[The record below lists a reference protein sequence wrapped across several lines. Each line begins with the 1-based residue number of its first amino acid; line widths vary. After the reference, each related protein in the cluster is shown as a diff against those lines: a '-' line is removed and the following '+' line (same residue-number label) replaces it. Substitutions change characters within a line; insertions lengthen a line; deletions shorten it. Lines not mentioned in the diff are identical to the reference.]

1 MGTESESKGA
11 PPEMLYLGVDIHKK
25 NCWVTVLDEDGHERE
40 QRKLSMDRAALR
52 EYFGKIAK
60 PAKLAV
66 EATFNWYYFLN
77 VIEPLGFELHLVHPQ
92 KTKAIASAKIKHDQL
107 DSRILA
113 KLLRA
118 GFIAEAWIAPL
129 RVREQRQLLRHRT
142 RTVRWATRA
151 KNGVHGVLNREGIMT
166 PLDSLFGKQGRAFL
180 GEVQLKELD
189 RWEVDDQLARL
200 DLLQGQI
207 AELDRE
213 VLKREKADAVTQA
226 LDAIP
231 GIGPFIALLLVAEI
245 GDVRRFPSAKHLVSY
260 MGLAPSLYASGER
273 RWTGQITKQGSSLL
287 RWALVQAAH
296 RAALSAR
303 FARYYQQQAA
313 RHGAAKAAVA
323 LARKLA
329 TISYYRWR
337 AVEAR
342 KSRAGGDKFGSA
354 PRLAH
359 GQNTDPSL

>member
-1 MGTESESKGA
+1 
-11 PPEMLYLGVDIHKK
+11 MLYLGVDIHKK
-25 NCWVTVLDEDGHERE
+25 SCWVTVLDEEGRERE
-40 QRKLSMDRAALR
+40 QRKLGMDRAALL

-66 EATFNWYYFLN
+66 EATFNWYYFLDL
-77 VIEPLGFELHLVHPQ
+77 IEPLGFELHLVHPQ
-92 KTKAIASAKIKHDQL
+92 KTKAIASAKIKHDKL
-107 DSRILA
+107 DSRVLA
-113 KLLRA
+113 QLLRA
-118 GFIAEAWIAPL
+118 DFIAEAWIAPP

-151 KNGVHGVLNREGIMT
+151 KNGVHGILNREGIVA
-166 PLDSLFGKQGRAFL
+166 PLDSVFGPQGRAFL
-180 GEVQLKELD
+180 GEVKLKELD

-200 DLLQGQI
+200 DLLAEQI
-207 AELDRE
+207 AELDQE
-213 VLKREKADAVTQA
+213 VAKRAKADEVTQA

-231 GIGPFIALLLVAEI
+231 GVGPFIALLLVAEI
-245 GDVRRFPSAKHLVSY
+245 GEVKRFPSAKHLVSY
-260 MGLAPSLYASGER
+260 TGLAPSLYASGER

-303 FARYYQQQAA
+303 FAGYYEHQAK
-313 RHGAAKAAVA
+313 RHGKAKAAVA

-342 KSRAGGDKFGSA
+342 KCPAGGNKFGSA

-359 GQNTDPSL
+359 GQNTDPQV

>member
-1 MGTESESKGA
+1 
-11 PPEMLYLGVDIHKK
+11 MLYLGVDIHKK
-25 NCWVTVLDEDGHERE
+25 SCWVTVLDEDGRE
-40 QRKLSMDRAALR
+40 LEQGKLSMDRTALL

-92 KTKAIASAKIKHDQL
+92 KTKAIASARIKHDKL

-113 KLLRA
+113 QLLRA
-118 GFIAEAWIAPL
+118 GFIAEAWIAPP

-151 KNGVHGVLNREGIMT
+151 KNGVHGVLNREGIVT
-166 PLDSLFGKQGRAFL
+166 PLDSLFGVQGRAFL
-180 GEVQLKELD
+180 GEVELKELD

-207 AELDRE
+207 KELDRE
-213 VLKREKADAVTQA
+213 VVKRGKTDEVTQA
-226 LDAIP
+226 LDGIP
-231 GIGPFIALLLVAEI
+231 GVGPFIALLLVAEI
-245 GDVRRFPSAKHLVSY
+245 GDVKRFPSAKHLVSY
-260 MGLAPSLYASGER
+260 TGLAPSLYASGER

-296 RAALSAR
+296 IAGRSPR
-303 FARYYQQQAA
+303 FAGYYQSQAE
-313 RHGAAKAAVA
+313 RHGKAKAAVA

-337 AVEAR
+337 AAEH
-342 KSRAGGDKFGSA
+342 RA
-354 PRLAH
+354 
-359 GQNTDPSL
+359 PSQPVATSSGVHLV

>member
-1 MGTESESKGA
+1 
-11 PPEMLYLGVDIHKK
+11 MLYLGVDVDKRS
-25 NCWVTVLDEDGHERE
+25 CWVTFLEADGQERE
-40 QRKLSMDRAALR
+40 QRKLSMDPKALR
-52 EYFGKIAK
+52 EYFGKIPR
-60 PAKLAV
+60 PAAVAV

-77 VIEPLGFELHLVHPQ
+77 VIEPLGLELHLVHPQ
-92 KTKAIASAKIKHDQL
+92 KTKAIASARIKHDKL

-113 KLLRA
+113 RLLHA
-118 GFIAEAWIAPL
+118 GFIAEAWIAPP
-129 RVREQRQLLRHRT
+129 RVRELRQLLRFRT

-151 KNGVHGVLNREGIMT
+151 KNGVHGVLNRQGIYS
-166 PLDSLFGKQGRAFL
+166 PVDSLFGPQGRAFL
-180 GEVQLKELD
+180 EEVKLKELD

-200 DLLQGQI
+200 DLLEEQMR
-207 AELDRE
+207 ELDQEIRE
-213 VLKREKADAVTQA
+213 RDKASPVAQA

-245 GDVRRFPSAKHLVSY
+245 GDLSRFPTAKHLVSY

-296 RAALSAR
+296 V
-303 FARYYQQQAA
+303 AA
-313 RHGAAKAAVA
+313 RSPQFAGWYEAQRQRHGGGRAAVA

-337 AVEAR
+337 AAEVR
-342 KSRAGGDKFGSA
+342 K
-354 PRLAH
+354 PLATAVTSSEVH
-359 GQNTDPSL
+359 LG

>member
-1 MGTESESKGA
+1 
-11 PPEMLYLGVDIHKK
+11 MLYLGVDIHKK
-25 NCWVTVLDEDGHERE
+25 SCWVTVLDEEGHELE
-40 QRKLSMDRAALR
+40 QCKLSMDRTVLL

-60 PAKLAV
+60 PAQLAV

-77 VIEPLGFELHLVHPQ
+77 VMEPLGFELHLVHPQ
-92 KTKAIASAKIKHDQL
+92 KTKAIASARIKHDKL

-113 KLLRA
+113 QLLRA
-118 GFIAEAWIAPL
+118 GFIAEAWIAPP

-151 KNGVHGVLNREGIMT
+151 KNGVHGVLNREGIVA
-166 PLDSLFGKQGRAFL
+166 PLDSLFGVQGRAFL
-180 GEVQLKELD
+180 GEVKLKELD

-207 AELDRE
+207 DELDRE
-213 VLKREKADAVTQA
+213 VVKRGKSDEVTQA
-226 LDAIP
+226 LDEIP
-231 GIGPFIALLLVAEI
+231 GVGPFIALLLVAEI
-245 GDVRRFPSAKHLVSY
+245 GDVKRFPSAKHLVSY

-296 RAALSAR
+296 RAAVSAR
-303 FARYYQQQAA
+303 FAHYYEQQAK
-313 RHGAAKAAVA
+313 RHGKAKAAVA

-329 TISYYRWR
+329 TISFYRWR
-337 AVEAR
+337 ATEAR

-359 GQNTDPSL
+359 GQNTDPSV

>member
-1 MGTESESKGA
+1 
-11 PPEMLYLGVDIHKK
+11 MLYLGVDIHK
-25 NCWVTVLDEDGHERE
+25 NSCWVTVLEEEGRERE
-40 QRKLSMDRAALR
+40 QRKLSMDRKELL
-52 EYFGKIAK
+52 EYFGKIPK

-66 EATFNWYYFLN
+66 EATFNWYYFLDL
-77 VIEPLGFELHLVHPQ
+77 IEPLGFELHLVHPQ
-92 KTKAIASAKIKHDQL
+92 KTKAIASAKIKHDKL
-107 DSRILA
+107 DSRVLA
-113 KLLRA
+113 QLLRA
-118 GFIAEAWIAPL
+118 DFIAEAWIAPR
-129 RVREQRQLLRHRT
+129 RVREERQLLRHRT

-151 KNGVHGVLNREGIMT
+151 KNGVHGILNREGIVA
-166 PLDSLFGKQGRAFL
+166 PLDSLFGPQGRAFL
-180 GEVQLKELD
+180 GEVKLKEFD

-207 AELDRE
+207 DTLDQE
-213 VLKREKADAVTQA
+213 VVKRGKADEVTQA

-245 GDVRRFPSAKHLVSY
+245 GEVRRFPSAKHLVSY
-260 MGLAPSLYASGER
+260 TGLAPSLYASGER

-296 RAALSAR
+296 RAAVSAR
-303 FARYYQQQAA
+303 FAGYYEHQAK
-313 RHGAAKAAVA
+313 RHGKAKAAVA

-342 KSRAGGDKFGSA
+342 RSPVGGDKFGSA

-359 GQNTDPSL
+359 GQNTDPQV